1 MLSLL
6 VIGNVES
13 AYRRVC
19 YHTNWSQYRTS
30 TGKFMPTDI
39 GPDICT
45 HLIYSFAKLQGN
57 KLHSFEWNDEST
69 PWMKGMY
76 AKFNELKTQ
85 NPNLKTLIAVG
96 GWTLGSKPF
105 SHMSATDASRREFAR
120 TSVAFLRNHDFDGL
134 DIDWEYPAKRS
145 GSTTADRSN
154 YIKLLKTL
162 KQEFD
167 AETKT
172 TGKPKLILSAAVP
185 AGKSNI
191 DSGYNIPEMVK
202 YLDMVNLM
210 TYDLH
215 GSWETKTGHNSGLF
229 KHTGE
234 TGDAAFLNLDW
245 VANYLVKGG
254 MPASMI
260 NVGLAMYGR
269 GFTLRNP
276 GSHGLESPSRSPSD
290 AGPFTG
296 EKGFMAYYEI
306 CELLKT
312 GGTRHYLADQMV
324 PYVVKGSQWI
334 GYEDVDSIRTKV
346 KYIKQHGFG
355 GTMIWA
361 LDLDDF
367 HGNCGQGKF
376 PLINAIN
383 DELKRSGGPVIQ
395 PVQQYTP
402 LVNSQT
408 TTQHVTKTSTT
419 LKPKVINTTKG
430 VHSTRQLG
438 VPTTFSCKGVRDGF
452 YPNPSSCDSYYICA
466 SGSPFLAH
474 CASGLQY
481 NSKTRYCDWP
491 RNANCTNPSQPN
503 QPSQTG
509 TSTSPLNTNGPTK
522 LLVFSNAPNTNTPSQ
537 TPANTN
543 SPTKLLVFTN
553 GPSKTNLPT
562 SNPVGTHMPTKLL
575 VFTPA
580 PTNAP
585 TYVPAPTS
593 TPSPIQTNAPT
604 KLLVFTNAPAFTNA
618 PVQTNAPTQSPTNA
632 PVTSSPNFNANFC
645 RSKADGLYRDASDC
659 GSYYQCSFGVTFH
672 EPCSPGT
679 AFNPQQD
686 ACDYPFNVPACMNYR
701 G

>member
-1 MLSLL
+1 MS
-6 VIGNVES
+6 N
-13 AYRRVC
+13 
-19 YHTNWSQYRTS
+19 
-30 TGKFMPTDI
+30 
-39 GPDICT
+39 
-45 HLIYSFAKLQGN
+45 QGN

-76 AKFNELKTQ
+76 AKFNDLKTQ

-105 SHMSATDASRREFAR
+105 SKMVATDANRREFVK
-120 TSVAFLRNHDFDGL
+120 TSIAFLRKHDFDGL
-134 DIDWEYPAKRS
+134 DIDWEYPTRRS
-145 GSTTADRSN
+145 GSTAADRNN
-154 YIKLLKTL
+154 YIELLKTL

-167 AETKT
+167 TETKT
-172 TGKPKLILSAAVP
+172 TGKPRLILSAAVP
-185 AGKSNI
+185 AGKSNMG
-191 DSGYNIPEMVK
+191 GYNIPEMAK

-215 GSWETKTGHNSGLF
+215 GSWETKTGHQSGLF
-229 KHTGE
+229 KHNGE
-234 TGDAAFLNLDW
+234 TGDAATMNLDW
-245 VANYLVKGG
+245 AANYWVNGG

-269 GFTLRNP
+269 GFTLQNP
-276 GSHGLESPSRSPSD
+276 GNHDLDSTSRSPSN

-334 GYEDVDSIRTKV
+334 GYEDVDSIKIKV
-346 KYIKQHGFG
+346 QYIKQHGFG
-355 GTMIWA
+355 GTMVWA

-376 PLINAIN
+376 PLVNAIK
-383 DELKRSGGPVIQ
+383 DELKRSGGPVIK
-395 PVQQYTP
+395 PVQQQSTP
-402 LVNSQT
+402 QVSSQT
-408 TTQHVTKTSTT
+408 TTQHLTTTSTT

-438 VPTTFSCKGVRDGF
+438 VPATFSCKGMRDGF

-509 TSTSPLNTNGPTK
+509 TTASPLNTNGPTK
-522 LLVFSNAPNTNTPSQ
+522 LLVFSNAPNTNTPS
-537 TPANTN
+537 NTN
-543 SPTKLLVFTN
+543 SPTKLLAFTN
-553 GPSKTNLPT
+553 SPWKTNSPT
-562 SNPVGTHMPTKLL
+562 RNPVGTNMPTKLL
-575 VFTPA
+575 NYTPA
-580 PTNAP
+580 PTNGPTYRPAPTTGP
-585 TYVPAPTS
+585 TYVPPPTS

-632 PVTSSPNFNANFC
+632 PVTSSPNFNTNFC
-645 RSKADGLYRDASDC
+645 RTKSDGLYSDASDC
-659 GSYYQCSFGVTFH
+659 GSYYQCSFGLTFH
-672 EPCSPGT
+672 EPCAPGT
-679 AFNPQQD
+679 AFNPKQD